1 MALQRLVTSVRR
13 LMQTPTWSMFPQVQM
28 ELAAHGACDHDH
40 DHEADELNDALWHAC
55 PKSKVTPSRKKI
67 RNNDPSKRLKNI
79 VHLQSCEHCGTK
91 KLRHR
96 LCMDCFKKGT
106 YFTS

>member
-1 MALQRLVTSVRR
+1 MALAQVISSVRR
-13 LMQTPTWSMFPQVQM
+13 LFRAPTFFPQV
-28 ELAAHGACDHDH
+28 ELLNGMMFED
-40 DHEADELNDALWHAC
+40 DHEEEVNDALWLAC

-79 VHLQSCEHCGTK
+79 VHLQSCEHCGAK